1 MLFQTWEFFG
11 FFLAVLAFFAALR
24 STRFRLPVLLLAS
37 YVFYAWWDLRFPI
50 FLVIVT
56 TADYFFGR
64 GIAASRSPRAK
75 KLMIFGSCLVSLSL
89 LCSFKY
95 LGFLTENLQALLK
108 LCHLA
113 WRVPKFDWLLPVGLS
128 FFTFKSLS
136 YTCDVYFG
144 KLRCEKNFLRY
155 AAYVSFFPQ
164 LVAGPI
170 ERAGSLLPQ
179 LRHKMPLSAG
189 DLSAGFS
196 IFFAGLFKKAVL
208 ADMLALYVDR
218 VYEDPSAEGGAA
230 LLAAAVA
237 YSWQIYFDFAGY
249 SDMARGVARMM
260 GFRTILNFNNPYVSV
275 DVRDFWRRWHI
286 SLSTWFRDYLYIPLG
301 GSRVIKVRVW
311 FNLMVTM
318 LVSGLWHGAAWT
330 FIVWG
335 GLNGLGSLVSAE
347 FDKKDWYLKIPK
359 IIKQI
364 VVIAFITLTWVFF
377 RSSNF
382 ADAFAV
388 LKGIF
393 TWREG
398 DGDFVFPLIPAV
410 LVGVV
415 WIYQLIWASRFRP
428 ILESRAAR
436 IAAFAAMAVLF
447 LFLGSGA
454 NSQFIYQQF

>member
-1 MLFQTWEFFG
+1 MLFQTWEFLV
-11 FFLAVLAFFAALR
+11 FFIAALALFAALR
-24 STRFRLPVLLLAS
+24 NTRLRLPVLLLIS
-37 YVFYAWWDLRFPI
+37 YTFYAWWDLRFPI

-64 GIAASRSPRAK
+64 GIAASRSTRVR
-75 KLMIFGSCLVSLSL
+75 KLLLFGSCLVSLSM

-95 LGFLTENLQALLK
+95 LGFLSENLQALLK
-108 LCHLA
+108 AIHIS
-113 WRVPKFDWLLPVGLS
+113 WEVPKFSWLLPVGLS

-144 KLRCEKNFLRY
+144 KVRCEKNFLVY

-170 ERAGSLLPQ
+170 ERARTLIPQ
-179 LRHKMPLSAG
+179 LRHKLPLSG
-189 DLSAGFS
+189 NDLAAGFS
-196 IFFAGLFKKAVL
+196 IFFTGVFKKAVL
-208 ADMLALYVDR
+208 ADMLAIYVDR
-218 VYEDPSAEGGAA
+218 VWEDPSAEGGAT
-230 LLAAAVA
+230 LLAAAIA

-260 GFRTILNFNNPYVSV
+260 GFRTILNFDNPYVSV

-301 GSRVIKVRVW
+301 GSRVIKIRVW

-347 FDKKDWYLKIPK
+347 FDKRGWYLKIPK
-359 IIKQI
+359 ILKQI
-364 VVIAFITLTWVFF
+364 VVFAFITLTWVFF
-377 RSSNF
+377 RAPNF
-382 ADAFAV
+382 TDAFEV

-393 TWREG
+393 TWRAPDE
-398 DGDFVFPLIPAV
+398 DFVFPLIPAV
-410 LVGVV
+410 LIGGV
-415 WIYQLIWASRFRP
+415 WIYQLVWASRFRN
-428 ILESRAAR
+428 LLDNRVAR
-436 IAAFAAMAVLF
+436 IAAFAAMLVLF

-454 NSQFIYQQF
+454 NTQFIYQQF